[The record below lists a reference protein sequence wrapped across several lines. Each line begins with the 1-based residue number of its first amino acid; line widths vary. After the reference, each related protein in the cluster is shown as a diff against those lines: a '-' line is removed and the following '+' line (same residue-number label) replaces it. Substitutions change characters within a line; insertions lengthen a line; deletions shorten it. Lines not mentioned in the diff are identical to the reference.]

1 MREETIQPETS
12 TEEFALQL
20 DLQEMDQLPELYEK
34 LREPIF
40 SLKQAGIA
48 PKLYVDW
55 KKAGLAPKTEEQAWT
70 KLSFLEFL
78 WLQMAK
84 EMRELGLPLARVK
97 ALREYLFAVQEIP
110 AEALTPEMIAKLRDE
125 LTKVMSPK
133 EVKAFIAEHLSGQ
146 VQAAQANYGV
156 QLCLLESLIYAALY
170 RKQEAGI
177 LIFPSGDLAPWLDEM
192 QGMGPEAQVLLG
204 RTHVFLS
211 ITQHLAAFI
220 LDENKADYIPRLSLL
235 SEEELQVV
243 RAIRNKSFR
252 QVTITFDEK
261 RQITLRTTSDGVLD
275 EQVSKQLIETLALKN
290 YQSVELENRGGSKL
304 KFTKEHR
311 RRI

>member
-1 MREETIQPETS
+1 MEETELPETS
-12 TEEFALQL
+12 TDDFALQL
-20 DLQEMDQLPELYEK
+20 DLQEMEQLPELYEK

-40 SLKQAGIA
+40 SLKQTGIA

-70 KLSFLEFL
+70 KLSFLEYL
-78 WLQMAK
+78 WLKMAK
-84 EMRELGLPLARVK
+84 ELRELGLPLARVK
-97 ALREYLFAVQEIP
+97 ALRDYLMNVQEIP
-110 AEALTPEMIAKLRDE
+110 ADALTPEMIAKLREE
-125 LTKVMSPK
+125 LIKSMPAK
-133 EVKAFIAEHLSGQ
+133 QAEALIEEYRNGQ
-146 VQAAQANYGV
+146 VQAAQANYGI
-156 QLCLLESLIYAALY
+156 QFSLLETLVYAALY

-177 LIFPSGDLAPWLDEM
+177 LIFPTGDLVPWLDEM
-192 QGMGPEAQVLLG
+192 QGIGPEGQVLLS

-220 LDENKADYIPRLSLL
+220 LDADKADYIPRLSLL

-261 RQITLRTTSDGVLD
+261 RQITLRTTSDGMLD
-275 EQVSKQLIETLALKN
+275 ERMSKQLIETLALKN

-304 KFTKEHR
+304 RFTKEHR

>member
-1 MREETIQPETS
+1 MSEEIPQPETS
-12 TEEFALQL
+12 TEDFALQL
-20 DLQEMDQLPELYEK
+20 DLQEMEQIPELFEK

-40 SLKQAGIA
+40 SLKQTGIA

-55 KKAGLAPKTEEQAWT
+55 KKAGLAPKTEEQSWT
-70 KLSFLEFL
+70 KLSFLEYL
-78 WLQMAK
+78 WLKMAK
-84 EMRELGLPLARVK
+84 ELRELGLPLARVK

-110 AEALTPEMIAKLRDE
+110 ADALTPEMVAKLREE
-125 LTKVMSPK
+125 LIKTMLPK
-133 EVKAFIAEHLSGQ
+133 QADALIAEYRSGQ
-146 VQAAQANYGV
+146 TQAAQANFGV
-156 QLCLLESLIYAALY
+156 QFSLLETLVYAALY

-192 QGMGPEAQVLLG
+192 QGLGPEGQILLG

-220 LDENKADYIPRLSLL
+220 LDEDKADYIPRLSLL

-252 QVTITFDEK
+252 QITITFDEK
-261 RQITLRTTSDGVLD
+261 RQITLRTTSDGMLD
-275 EQVSKQLIETLALKN
+275 ERISKELIETLALKN

>member
-1 MREETIQPETS
+1 MSEEIPQPETS
-12 TEEFALQL
+12 TEDFALQL
-20 DLQEMDQLPELYEK
+20 DLQEMEQIPELYEK

-40 SLKQAGIA
+40 SLKQTGIA

-55 KKAGLAPKTEEQAWT
+55 KKAGLAPKTEEQSWT
-70 KLSFLEFL
+70 KLSFLEYL
-78 WLQMAK
+78 WLKMAK
-84 EMRELGLPLARVK
+84 ELRELGLPLARVK

-110 AEALTPEMIAKLRDE
+110 ADALTPEMVAKLREE
-125 LTKVMSPK
+125 LIKTMLPK
-133 EVKAFIAEHLSGQ
+133 QADALIAEYRSGQ
-146 VQAAQANYGV
+146 TQAAQANFGV
-156 QLCLLESLIYAALY
+156 QFSLLETLVYAALY

-192 QGMGPEAQVLLG
+192 QGLGPEGQILLG

-220 LDENKADYIPRLSLL
+220 LDEDKADYIPRLSLL

-252 QVTITFDEK
+252 QITITFDEK
-261 RQITLRTTSDGVLD
+261 RQITLRTTSDGMLD
-275 EQVSKQLIETLALKN
+275 ERISKELIETLALKN

>member
-1 MREETIQPETS
+1 MNQETSQPESS
-12 TEEFALQL
+12 TEDFTLQL
-20 DLQEMDQLPELYEK
+20 DLQEMEQLPELYEK

-40 SLKQAGIA
+40 SLKQTGIA

-55 KKAGLAPKTEEQAWT
+55 KKAGLALKTEEQAWT
-70 KLSFLEFL
+70 RLSFLEYL
-78 WLQMAK
+78 WLKMAK
-84 EMRELGLPLARVK
+84 ELRELGLPLARVK
-97 ALREYLFAVQEIP
+97 ALREYLFHVQEIP
-110 AEALTPEMIAKLRDE
+110 AEALTPEMIAKLREE
-125 LTKVMSPK
+125 LLKSMPAK
-133 EVKAFIAEHLSGQ
+133 QAEALIEEYRSGQ
-146 VQAAQANYGV
+146 LQAAQANYGV
-156 QLCLLESLIYAALY
+156 QLCLIESLIYAALY

-177 LIFPSGDLAPWLDEM
+177 LIFPTGDLAPWLDEM

-220 LDENKADYIPRLSLL
+220 VDEDKADYIPRLSLL

-261 RQITLRTTSDGVLD
+261 RQITLRTTSDGMLD
-275 EQVSKQLIETLALKN
+275 EAVSKQLIETLALKN

-304 KFTKEHR
+304 RFTKEHR

>member
-1 MREETIQPETS
+1 MNQDTPQPETS
-12 TEEFALQL
+12 TEDFALQI
-20 DLQEMDQLPELYEK
+20 DLQEMEQIPELYEK

-55 KKAGLAPKTEEQAWT
+55 KKAGLAPKTEEQVWT
-70 KLSFLEFL
+70 KLSFLEYL
-78 WLQMAK
+78 WLKMAK
-84 EMRELGLPLARVK
+84 ELRELGLPLARVK
-97 ALREYLFAVQEIP
+97 TLRGYLMNVQEMP
-110 AEALTPEMIAKLRDE
+110 AAALTPEMIAKLREE
-125 LTKVMSPK
+125 LVKTMSAK
-133 EVKAFIAEHLSGQ
+133 QADAWIEEYLSGQ
-146 VQAAQANYGV
+146 TQAVQANYGI
-156 QLCLLESLIYAALY
+156 QFSLLETLIYSALY

-220 LDENKADYIPRLSLL
+220 LDDDKAEYIPRLSLL

-243 RAIRNKSFR
+243 RVIRNKSFR

-275 EQVSKQLIETLALKN
+275 ERMSKQLIETLALKN

-304 KFTKEHR
+304 RFTKEHR

>member
-1 MREETIQPETS
+1 MEETALPETS
-12 TEEFALQL
+12 TDDFALQL
-20 DLQEMDQLPELYEK
+20 DLQEMEQLPELYEK

-40 SLKQAGIA
+40 SLKQTGIA

-70 KLSFLEFL
+70 KLSFLEYL
-78 WLQMAK
+78 WLKMAK
-84 EMRELGLPLARVK
+84 ELRELGLPLARVK
-97 ALREYLFAVQEIP
+97 ALRDYLMNVQEIP
-110 AEALTPEMIAKLRDE
+110 ADALTPEMIAKLREE
-125 LTKVMSPK
+125 LIKSMPAK
-133 EVKAFIAEHLSGQ
+133 QAEALIEEYRNGQ
-146 VQAAQANYGV
+146 VQAAQANYGI
-156 QLCLLESLIYAALY
+156 QFSLLETLVYAALY

-177 LIFPSGDLAPWLDEM
+177 LIFPTGDLVPWLDEM
-192 QGMGPEAQVLLG
+192 QGIGPEGQVLLS

-220 LDENKADYIPRLSLL
+220 LDADKADYIPRLSLL

-261 RQITLRTTSDGVLD
+261 RQITLRTTTDGMLD
-275 EQVSKQLIETLALKN
+275 ERISKQLIETLALKN

-304 KFTKEHR
+304 RFTKEHR
-311 RRI
+311 HRI